1 MGGMNTQADPIDSRR
16 TFGQW
21 VKNQRK
27 ALGLTQEN
35 LAQRV
40 SCSKSMINKIES
52 DLRSP
57 AKPMIELLALHLKI
71 PPADYASFVHLA
83 QPHLLVES
91 AETPEKNAPGGA
103 RTQPQ
108 VNKLHANPLTPLI
121 GREREVEAVSSALLQ
136 SGIRL
141 LTLTGPGGI
150 GKTRLAL
157 QVENVLQDKFADGV
171 YFVSLAPARDP
182 ALVLSTIV
190 QALGLKSMGN
200 QRDSELLI
208 TYLHEKAALLILDNF
223 EQALPATQAIADL
236 LAFTAYV
243 KVLVTSR
250 AVLRLSGEHEYVVT
264 NLAVP
269 DLSPTADPAFLARS
283 PAVQLFVQRAQA
295 VRADFTLTAENAQSV
310 AEICARL
317 DGLPLALIL
326 AAARCKVLSPQAIL
340 ARLKGALGSALGLLT
355 GGVQDLPARQQT
367 IRQTIDWSYNLL
379 SEREQT
385 LFRRLGVFV
394 GGCTLDAIE
403 EVCSK
408 LKTGAAS
415 RTRAIA
421 EISALDSAVALVDQS
436 LLRQGEELNGEP
448 RFSMLEILREY
459 AFECL
464 ITRDE
469 LEMMRQQHAAYFL
482 RLVEAIEPKLRGA
495 EQELALKRLDADYDN
510 IRAALTWSCASNIEM
525 ALRMAA
531 ALWEY
536 WLSRDY
542 LSEGRSWLTDILHRS
557 STIPDLPVGIRARVL
572 NGAGLLISVQGDQ
585 PAASVYL
592 QESLRLFRE
601 LNDQM
606 GEAWV
611 LNHLGQTLNLSDQQ
625 EQAVPVFEA
634 SLQLFRALGDN
645 WHSAWVL
652 INLGDVSLQRGEI
665 ERAWQFYSEAQ
676 DLFTALNHKRGK
688 AHAIDRLG
696 RLAIWRHDYDQARS
710 LYTESLRLF
719 REIGELEGCALSL
732 QNLGRIAS
740 ESGQKTQAMGDLIE
754 SLRLFGSLNDRWG
767 FAWSLLRLA
776 IVVRDD
782 HQPNQAALLFG
793 AAETLMADFKDRLFN
808 WDRRD
813 FIQDTLTKAHAQA
826 NLTVW
831 AIGKSM
837 SIEKVQA
844 WIAEQQFLAD

>member
-1 MGGMNTQADPIDSRR
+1 MREQTGPTEGIH

-21 VKNQRK
+21 VKHQRK
-27 ALGLTQEN
+27 ALGLTQDN

-40 SCSKSMINKIES
+40 ACSKSMINKIES

-57 AKPMIELLALHLKI
+57 AKPIIELLALHLKI
-71 PPADYASFVHLA
+71 PPADYADFAHLA
-83 QPHLLVES
+83 QPELLVEKPS
-91 AETPEKNAPGGA
+91 NVLPIS
-103 RTQPQ
+103 
-108 VNKLHANPLTPLI
+108 LTSLI
-121 GREREVEAVSSALLQ
+121 GRERDVAAVSFSLQ
-136 SGIRL
+136 QTGIRL

-150 GKTRLAL
+150 GKTRLAF
-157 QVENVLQDKFADGV
+157 QVAEELKDKFADGV
-171 YFVSLAPARDP
+171 YLVSLAPVRNP

-190 QALGLKSMGN
+190 QALGLKSMGD
-200 QRDSELLI
+200 QRDDQLLV

-223 EQALPATQAIADL
+223 EQALPAAKAIAEL
-236 LAFTAYV
+236 LTFTVYL

-250 AVLRLSGEHEYVVT
+250 AVLRLGGEHEFVVPP
-264 NLAVP
+264 LDVP
-269 DLSPTADPAFLARS
+269 DLNPAADPVTLAHS

-295 VRADFTLTAENAQSV
+295 VRAGFVLTAENARNV

-317 DGLPLALIL
+317 DGLPLAIEL

-340 ARLKGALGSALGLLT
+340 ARLSGAMGGALGLLT

-367 IRQTIDWSYNLL
+367 IRQTIEWSYNLL

-394 GGCTLDAIE
+394 GGCTLEAIE
-403 EVCSK
+403 EVYGK
-408 LKTGAAS
+408 LK
-415 RTRAIA
+415 A
-421 EISALDSAVALVDQS
+421 ESQPRLRSAPSISALDSAVALVDQS
-436 LLRQGEELNGEP
+436 LLRQVEGLDGEP

-464 ITRDE
+464 ISRNE

-482 RLVEAIEPKLRGA
+482 RLVDALEPKLRGA
-495 EQELALKRLDADYDN
+495 EQEFALKRLDVDYDN
-510 IRAALTWSCASNIEM
+510 IRAALTWSCASDIEI

-542 LSEGRSWLTDILHRS
+542 LSEGRAWLTDILQRS
-557 STIPDLPVGIRARVL
+557 GTIPSLPVCLRAQVL

-601 LNDQM
+601 LEDQM
-606 GEAWV
+606 GEAWA
-611 LNHLGQTLNLSDQQ
+611 LNHLGQTLNLSGQQ

-652 INLGDVSLQRGEI
+652 INLGDVSLQRGETD
-665 ERAWQFYSEAQ
+665 RALQFFSEAR
-676 DLFTALNHKRGK
+676 DLFNVLNHKRGK

-696 RLAIWRHDYDQARS
+696 RLAILRRDSNQATT
-710 LYTESLRLF
+710 LYSESLRLF
-719 REIGELEGCALSL
+719 REIGELDGCALAL
-732 QNLGRIAS
+732 QNLGRLAS
-740 ESGQKTQAMGDLIE
+740 ESGQKNQAIGYLID
-754 SLRLFGSLNDRWG
+754 SLRLFGNLNDRWG

-776 IVVRDD
+776 IVVRDL
-782 HQPNQAALLFG
+782 HQPEQAAILFG
-793 AAETLMADFKDRLFN
+793 AADAMLADFKGRLFN
-808 WDRRD
+808 WDHRD
-813 FIQDTLTKAHAQA
+813 FIKDTLAEARAQSDA
-826 NLTVW
+826 AAW
-831 AIGKSM
+831 ASGQTL
-837 SIEKVQA
+837 SIEKVLA
-844 WIAEQQFLAD
+844 WILEQPLSME